1 MLNYAWI
8 IFVPPLVAALINIF
22 FGRRIGKPAAGYLGA
37 LAVGLSFLVAVAIF
51 VSLWRLPVEE
61 RAVTVT
67 LLSLIHI
74 SEPTRP
80 Y

>member
-8 IFVPPLVAALINIF
+8 IFVPPLLAALINIF

-51 VSLWRLPVEE
+51 VGFS
-61 RAVTVT
+61 
-67 LLSLIHI
+67 
-74 SEPTRP
+74 
-80 Y
+80 